1 MSFPDKPKDTKMKKL
16 LMTTAMTLALIAP
29 AAHVLAQTTTDTD
42 PLKKLLTSGSASS
55 ETGVTGDSIGDDGVG
70 HDNGIEALKAPA
82 MTAATRARATMRV
95 AKVPVTMRAVK
106 PAATTTD
113 RPS

>member
-1 MSFPDKPKDTKMKKL
+1 MKKL

-70 HDNGIEALKAPA
+70 HDDGTEGAEGPGHDGGNEGAGHDAGGEGAGHDAGGEAGG
-82 MTAATRARATMRV
+82 
-95 AKVPVTMRAVK
+95 
-106 PAATTTD
+106 D
-113 RPS
+113 ND